1 MQRCEPM
8 NKKKEIVAAI
18 KYEKEDHK
26 APVVVAKG
34 EGYIAQKIKKIA
46 SELDIPTYKNEKL
59 VNQLNNL
66 SIGEEIPPELYQV
79 VAEILAFIIRLDTKE
94 EKT

>member
-1 MQRCEPM
+1 MD
-8 NKKKEIVAAI
+8 KKKQTAAAI
-18 KYEKEDHK
+18 KYDKEHDK
-26 APVVVAKG
+26 APVIVAKG
-34 EGYIAQKIKKIA
+34 EGYIAQKIKEIA
-46 SELDIPTYKNEKL
+46 SELDIPTYKDEKL

-94 EKT
+94 EKR